1 MSLLLDVVGDGTWAL
16 VKVGAHEVFALMWV
30 VVGFRNEVGSMAMLF
45 RC

>member
-1 MSLLLDVVGDGTWAL
+1 MSLVLDVVGDGMWTL
-16 VKVGAHEVFALMWV
+16 VKVGAHKVFAVTLA